1 MVATSTRGATG
12 RIVQITGPVVDIEFP
27 PDQLPE
33 IYNAV
38 EIPITSETAREGVG
52 DGGSGSAASG
62 RVICE
67 VQQHLG
73 NDWVR
78 SVSMTTTDGL
88 RRGMPAYDTGSS
100 ISVPVG
106 EATLGRIFNVT
117 GDTIDERGPVDTQ
130 ERYSIHR
137 PAPRFEDQSTVAQ
150 IFETGLKV
158 IDLIAP
164 FSKGG
169 KIGV

>member
-38 EIPITSETAREGVG
+38 EIPITQETAREGVG
-52 DGGSGSAASG
+52 DGNASGSAASG

-100 ISVPVG
+100 ITVP
-106 EATLGRIFNVT
+106 
-117 GDTIDERGPVDTQ
+117 
-130 ERYSIHR
+130 
-137 PAPRFEDQSTVAQ
+137 
-150 IFETGLKV
+150 
-158 IDLIAP
+158 
-164 FSKGG
+164 
-169 KIGV
+169 